1 MNGEDNM
8 KMRKIYS
15 AILALALTFS
25 LTMPALAGEGEV
37 PQPEEQ
43 NPVQTPEPPAEEVP
57 GWLLEPEG
65 GEGTAETPADPAV
78 PDVPEV
84 PETPETPDS
93 PETPAEP
100 ENPGESLPPAEP
112 ETPETPEVPENPE
125 PSEPEIP
132 ETPEIPENPENPETP
147 SLPEAPVTPPGEDP
161 TQPPA
166 WILPPEE
173 TPSVPALPGEEELPA
188 LPPESP
194 IAEEEP
200 PVIEVLVPSAGQV
213 IINPYCLPVELD
225 GQTATDQIVSAPLI
239 LENRSTIPVSVS
251 ASVTGTVPPGSG
263 VSFAAAPPMPDSPV
277 KEIFLYAEF
286 HAVPEPA
293 FQPSWSGLYSD
304 STNQLMVG
312 VQSAAKADVLR
323 LEAGGTAC
331 SWGVLRLFGSAAV
344 SPMVPWQAGDDIQ
357 ATFVFSFTPIVEAP
371 AADVPVTDEPVV
383 DMPAAD
389 EPAAD
394 IAVPGE
400 FAGPL
405 PDADPGAEEL
415 SVPGWLFPN

>member
-1 MNGEDNM
+1 M
-8 KMRKIYS
+8 KMRKIYI
-15 AILALALTFS
+15 AVLALALTFS
-25 LTMPALAGEGEV
+25 LTMPALAGEGEI
-37 PQPEEQ
+37 PQ
-43 NPVQTPEPPAEEVP
+43 PEPPAEEVP
-57 GWLLEPEG
+57 DWLLEPEG

-78 PDVPEV
+78 P
-84 PETPETPDS
+84 ETPDS
-93 PETPAEP
+93 PEAPAGP

-132 ETPEIPENPENPETP
+132 ETPEVPENPENPETP

-312 VQSAAKADVLR
+312 FQSAAKADVMR

-331 SWGVLRLFGSAAV
+331 SWGAMRLFGSAAV

>member
-1 MNGEDNM
+1 M
-8 KMRKIYS
+8 KMRKIYI
-15 AILALALTFS
+15 AVLALALTFS
-25 LTMPALAGEGEV
+25 LTMPVLASEGEI
-37 PQPEEQ
+37 PQPE
-43 NPVQTPEPPAEEVP
+43 TPPEEVP

-65 GEGTAETPADPAV
+65 REGTAETPADPAV

-132 ETPEIPENPENPETP
+132 ETPEVPENPENPETP

-173 TPSVPALPGEEELPA
+173 TPSVPALPGEGELPA

-200 PVIEVLVPSAGQV
+200 PVIEVLVPSSGQV

-225 GQTATDQIVSAPLI
+225 GQTSTDQIVSAPLI

-312 VQSAAKADVLR
+312 FQSAAKTDVLR

-331 SWGVLRLFGSAAV
+331 SFGAMRLFGSAAV

-371 AADVPVTDEPVV
+371 AIDVPVTDEPVV
-383 DMPAAD
+383 DAPAAD

-394 IAVPGE
+394 VTVPGE

-405 PDADPGAEEL
+405 PDADPGAGEL

>member
-1 MNGEDNM
+1 
-8 KMRKIYS
+8 
-15 AILALALTFS
+15 
-25 LTMPALAGEGEV
+25 
-37 PQPEEQ
+37 
-43 NPVQTPEPPAEEVP
+43 
-57 GWLLEPEG
+57 
-65 GEGTAETPADPAV
+65 
-78 PDVPEV
+78 
-84 PETPETPDS
+84 
-93 PETPAEP
+93 
-100 ENPGESLPPAEP
+100 
-112 ETPETPEVPENPE
+112 
-125 PSEPEIP
+125 
-132 ETPEIPENPENPETP
+132 
-147 SLPEAPVTPPGEDP
+147 
-161 TQPPA
+161 
-166 WILPPEE
+166 
-173 TPSVPALPGEEELPA
+173 
-188 LPPESP
+188 
-194 IAEEEP
+194 
-200 PVIEVLVPSAGQV
+200 
-213 IINPYCLPVELD
+213 
-225 GQTATDQIVSAPLI
+225 TDQIVSAPLI

-263 VSFAAAPPMPDSPV
+263 VFFAAAPPMPDSPV

-371 AADVPVTDEPVV
+371 AIDVPVTDEPVV

-394 IAVPGE
+394 VTVPGE

>member
-1 MNGEDNM
+1 M

-25 LTMPALAGEGEV
+25 LTMPALAGEGEI
-37 PQPEEQ
+37 PQ
-43 NPVQTPEPPAEEVP
+43 PEPPAEEVP
-57 GWLLEPEG
+57 DWLLEPEG

-112 ETPETPEVPENPE
+112 ETPETPEMPEVPEVPENPGQ

-132 ETPEIPENPENPETP
+132 ETPEVPENPENPETP

-312 VQSAAKADVLR
+312 FQSAAKADVMR

-331 SWGVLRLFGSAAV
+331 SWGAMRLFGSAAV

>member
-1 MNGEDNM
+1 M

-25 LTMPALAGEGEV
+25 LTMPALAGEGEI

-57 GWLLEPEG
+57 DWLLEPEG

-147 SLPEAPVTPPGEDP
+147 SV
-161 TQPPA
+161 
-166 WILPPEE
+166 
-173 TPSVPALPGEEELPA
+173 PA
-188 LPPESP
+188 LPPEIP

-200 PVIEVLVPSAGQV
+200 PVIEVLVPSSGQV

-312 VQSAAKADVLR
+312 FQSAAKADVMR

-331 SWGVLRLFGSAAV
+331 SWGAMRLFGSAAV

>member
-1 MNGEDNM
+1 M

-25 LTMPALAGEGEV
+25 LTMPALASEGEI
-37 PQPEEQ
+37 PQPE
-43 NPVQTPEPPAEEVP
+43 TPPEEVP

-132 ETPEIPENPENPETP
+132 ETPEVPENPENPETP

-312 VQSAAKADVLR
+312 FQSAAKADVMR

-331 SWGVLRLFGSAAV
+331 SWGAMRLFGSAAV

>member
-1 MNGEDNM
+1 M
-8 KMRKIYS
+8 KMRKIYI
-15 AILALALTFS
+15 AVLALALTFS
-25 LTMPALAGEGEV
+25 LTMPALAGEGEI
-37 PQPEEQ
+37 PQPEI
-43 NPVQTPEPPAEEVP
+43 PPEEVP

-93 PETPAEP
+93 PETPTDP

-112 ETPETPEVPENPE
+112 EIPETPEVPEIPEVPEVPENPGQPSEPEIPETPEVPENPE
-125 PSEPEIP
+125 
-132 ETPEIPENPENPETP
+132 NP
-147 SLPEAPVTPPGEDP
+147 
-161 TQPPA
+161 
-166 WILPPEE
+166 E
-173 TPSVPALPGEEELPA
+173 TPSVPALP
-188 LPPESP
+188 PEIP

-200 PVIEVLVPSAGQV
+200 PVIEVLVPSSGQV

-371 AADVPVTDEPVV
+371 AIDVPVTDEPVV

-394 IAVPGE
+394 VTVPGE

>member
-1 MNGEDNM
+1 M
-8 KMRKIYS
+8 KMRKIYI
-15 AILALALTFS
+15 AVLALALTFS
-25 LTMPALAGEGEV
+25 LTMPALAGEGEI
-37 PQPEEQ
+37 PQPEI
-43 NPVQTPEPPAEEVP
+43 PPEEVP

-93 PETPAEP
+93 PETPTDP

-112 ETPETPEVPENPE
+112 EIPETPEVPEIPEVPEVPEVPENPGQPSEPEIPETPEVPENPE
-125 PSEPEIP
+125 
-132 ETPEIPENPENPETP
+132 NP
-147 SLPEAPVTPPGEDP
+147 
-161 TQPPA
+161 
-166 WILPPEE
+166 E
-173 TPSVPALPGEEELPA
+173 TPSVPALP
-188 LPPESP
+188 PEIP

-200 PVIEVLVPSAGQV
+200 PVIEVLVPSSGQV

-225 GQTATDQIVSAPLI
+225 GQTSTDQIVSAPLI

-371 AADVPVTDEPVV
+371 AIDVPVTDEPVV

-394 IAVPGE
+394 VTVPGE

>member
-15 AILALALTFS
+15 AVLALALTFS
-25 LTMPALAGEGEV
+25 LTMPALASEGEI
-37 PQPEEQ
+37 PQPE
-43 NPVQTPEPPAEEVP
+43 TPPEEVP

-78 PDVPEV
+78 P
-84 PETPETPDS
+84 ETPEVS
-93 PETPAEP
+93 ETPEIPVSP
-100 ENPGESLPPAEP
+100 ENPGETLTPAEP
-112 ETPETPEVPENPE
+112 ETPETPEMPEVPEVPENPE

-132 ETPEIPENPENPETP
+132 ETPEVPENPENPETP

-173 TPSVPALPGEEELPA
+173 TPSVPALPGEGELPA

-225 GQTATDQIVSAPLI
+225 GQTSTDQIVSAPLI

-251 ASVTGTVPPGSG
+251 ASVTGTVPPGSD

-312 VQSAAKADVLR
+312 FQSAAKADVLR

-331 SWGVLRLFGSAAV
+331 SWGALRLFGSAAV
-344 SPMVPWQAGDDIQ
+344 STMVPWQAGDDIQ

-371 AADVPVTDEPVV
+371 AADVPVTDEPVM

-394 IAVPGE
+394 VTVPGE

-405 PDADPGAEEL
+405 PDADPGAGEL

>member
-1 MNGEDNM
+1 M
-8 KMRKIYS
+8 KMRKIYI
-15 AILALALTFS
+15 AVLALALTFS
-25 LTMPALAGEGEV
+25 LTMPALAGEGEI

-57 GWLLEPEG
+57 DWLLEPEG

-132 ETPEIPENPENPETP
+132 ETPEVPENPENPETP
-147 SLPEAPVTPPGEDP
+147 SV
-161 TQPPA
+161 
-166 WILPPEE
+166 
-173 TPSVPALPGEEELPA
+173 PA
-188 LPPESP
+188 LPPEIP

-200 PVIEVLVPSAGQV
+200 PVIEVLVPSSGQV

-371 AADVPVTDEPVV
+371 AIDVPVTDEPVV

>member
-1 MNGEDNM
+1 M

-25 LTMPALAGEGEV
+25 LTMPALAGEGEI

-57 GWLLEPEG
+57 DWLLEPEG

-78 PDVPEV
+78 P
-84 PETPETPDS
+84 ETPDS
-93 PETPAEP
+93 PEAPAGP

-312 VQSAAKADVLR
+312 FQSAAKADVMR

-331 SWGVLRLFGSAAV
+331 SWGAMRLFGSAAV

>member
-1 MNGEDNM
+1 M
-8 KMRKIYS
+8 KMRKIYI
-15 AILALALTFS
+15 AVLALALTFS
-25 LTMPALAGEGEV
+25 LTMPALASEGEI

-57 GWLLEPEG
+57 DWLLEPEG

-100 ENPGESLPPAEP
+100 ETP
-112 ETPETPEVPENPE
+112 ETPDVPEIPEVPEVPENPGQ
-125 PSEPEIP
+125 PSEPEVP
-132 ETPEIPENPENPETP
+132 ET
-147 SLPEAPVTPPGEDP
+147 PEAPVTPPGEDP

-173 TPSVPALPGEEELPA
+173 TPSVPALP
-188 LPPESP
+188 PESP

-200 PVIEVLVPSAGQV
+200 PVIEVLVPSSGQV

-225 GQTATDQIVSAPLI
+225 GQTSTDQIVSAPLI
-239 LENRSTIPVSVS
+239 LQNFSTVPVSVS

-263 VSFAAAPPMPDSPV
+263 VSFAAAPPVPDSPV

-312 VQSAAKADVLR
+312 FQSAAKTDVLR

-331 SWGVLRLFGSAAV
+331 SFGAMRLFGSAAV

-371 AADVPVTDEPVV
+371 AIDVPVTDEPVV
-383 DMPAAD
+383 DAPAAD

-394 IAVPGE
+394 VTVPGE

-405 PDADPGAEEL
+405 PDADPGAGEL

>member
-1 MNGEDNM
+1 M
-8 KMRKIYS
+8 KMRKIYI
-15 AILALALTFS
+15 AVLALALTFS
-25 LTMPALAGEGEV
+25 LTMPALAGEGEI
-37 PQPEEQ
+37 PQPE
-43 NPVQTPEPPAEEVP
+43 TPPEEVP

-65 GEGTAETPADPAV
+65 GEQTAETPADPAV
-78 PDVPEV
+78 PETPEV
-84 PETPETPDS
+84 SETPETPDS

-100 ENPGESLPPAEP
+100 ETP
-112 ETPETPEVPENPE
+112 ETPEMPEVPEVPENPE

-173 TPSVPALPGEEELPA
+173 TPSVPALPGEGELPA

-200 PVIEVLVPSAGQV
+200 PVIEVLVPSSGQV

-225 GQTATDQIVSAPLI
+225 GQTSTDQIVSAPLI

-312 VQSAAKADVLR
+312 FQSAAKADVLR

-331 SWGVLRLFGSAAV
+331 SWGALRLFGSAAV

-394 IAVPGE
+394 VTVPGE

>member
-1 MNGEDNM
+1 M
-8 KMRKIYS
+8 KMRKIYI
-15 AILALALTFS
+15 AVLALALTFS
-25 LTMPALAGEGEV
+25 LTMPALAGEGEI
-37 PQPEEQ
+37 PQPE
-43 NPVQTPEPPAEEVP
+43 TPPEEVP

-100 ENPGESLPPAEP
+100 ETP
-112 ETPETPEVPENPE
+112 ETPEMPEVPEVPENPGQ
-125 PSEPEIP
+125 PSEPEVP
-132 ETPEIPENPENPETP
+132 ET
-147 SLPEAPVTPPGEDP
+147 PEAPVTPPGEDP

-173 TPSVPALPGEEELPA
+173 TPSVPALPGEGELPA

-225 GQTATDQIVSAPLI
+225 GQTSTDQIVSAPLI

-312 VQSAAKADVLR
+312 FQSAAKADVLR
-323 LEAGGTAC
+323 LEASGMAC
-331 SWGVLRLFGSAAV
+331 SFGALRLFGSAAV
-344 SPMVPWQAGDDIQ
+344 SPVAPWQAGDDIQ
-357 ATFVFSFTPIVEAP
+357 ATFVFSFTPIVEA
-371 AADVPVTDEPVV
+371 AAIDVPVTDEPVM

-394 IAVPGE
+394 VTVPGE
-400 FAGPL
+400 FAGHL

>member
-1 MNGEDNM
+1 M
-8 KMRKIYS
+8 KMRKIYI
-15 AILALALTFS
+15 AVLALALTFS
-25 LTMPALAGEGEV
+25 LTMPALAGEGEI

-57 GWLLEPEG
+57 DWLLEPEG

-93 PETPAEP
+93 PETPTDP

-112 ETPETPEVPENPE
+112 EIPETPEVPEIPEVPEVPENPGQPSEPEIPETPEVPENPE
-125 PSEPEIP
+125 
-132 ETPEIPENPENPETP
+132 NP
-147 SLPEAPVTPPGEDP
+147 
-161 TQPPA
+161 
-166 WILPPEE
+166 E
-173 TPSVPALPGEEELPA
+173 TPSVPALP
-188 LPPESP
+188 PEIP

-200 PVIEVLVPSAGQV
+200 PVIEVLVPSSGQV

-371 AADVPVTDEPVV
+371 AIDVPVTDEPVV

-394 IAVPGE
+394 VTVPGE

-405 PDADPGAEEL
+405 PDADPGAGEL

>member
-1 MNGEDNM
+1 M

-15 AILALALTFS
+15 AILALALALS
-25 LTMPALAGEGEV
+25 LSAPALAGEGEV

-65 GEGTAETPADPAV
+65 GEQTAETPADPAV
-78 PDVPEV
+78 P
-84 PETPETPDS
+84 ETPEIPVS
-93 PETPAEP
+93 PE
-100 ENPGESLPPAEP
+100 NLGESLPPAEP
-112 ETPETPEVPENPE
+112 ETPETPEMPEVPEVPEVPENPGQ

-132 ETPEIPENPENPETP
+132 ETPENPENPETP
-147 SLPEAPVTPPGEDP
+147 SV
-161 TQPPA
+161 
-166 WILPPEE
+166 
-173 TPSVPALPGEEELPA
+173 PA

-239 LENRSTIPVSVS
+239 LENHSTIPVSVS

-263 VSFAAAPPMPDSPV
+263 VYFAAAPPMPDSPV

-304 STNQLMVG
+304 STNQLLVG
-312 VQSAAKADVLR
+312 FQSAAKADVMR

-331 SWGVLRLFGSAAV
+331 SWGAMRLFGSAAV

>member
-1 MNGEDNM
+1 M
-8 KMRKIYS
+8 KMRKIYI

-25 LTMPALAGEGEV
+25 LSAPALAGEGEI

-57 GWLLEPEG
+57 DWLLEPEG

-173 TPSVPALPGEEELPA
+173 TPSVPAR
-188 LPPESP
+188 PPESP
-194 IAEEEP
+194 IAEEP
-200 PVIEVLVPSAGQV
+200 PVIEVLVPSSGQV

-225 GQTATDQIVSAPLI
+225 GQTSTDQIVSAPLI

-263 VSFAAAPPMPDSPV
+263 VFFAAAPPMPDSPV

-304 STNQLMVG
+304 STNQLLVG
-312 VQSAAKADVLR
+312 FQRAAKADVLR

-331 SWGVLRLFGSAAV
+331 SWGALRLFGSAAV
-344 SPMVPWQAGDDIQ
+344 SPMAPWQAGDDIQ
-357 ATFVFSFTPIVEAP
+357 ATFMFSFTPIVEAP
-371 AADVPVTDEPVV
+371 TADVPVTDEPVM
-383 DMPAAD
+383 DIPAAD
-389 EPAAD
+389 ESAAD

>member
-1 MNGEDNM
+1 M
-8 KMRKIYS
+8 KMRKIYI
-15 AILALALTFS
+15 AVLALALTFS
-25 LTMPALAGEGEV
+25 LTMPALAGEGEI
-37 PQPEEQ
+37 PQPE
-43 NPVQTPEPPAEEVP
+43 TPPEEVP

-93 PETPAEP
+93 PETPTDP

-112 ETPETPEVPENPE
+112 ETPETPDVPEIPEVPEVPEVPENPGQ
-125 PSEPEIP
+125 PSEPEVP
-132 ETPEIPENPENPETP
+132 ETPEVPENPENPETP

-225 GQTATDQIVSAPLI
+225 GQTSTDQIVSAPLI

-312 VQSAAKADVLR
+312 LQSAAKADVLR

-331 SWGVLRLFGSAAV
+331 SWGALRLFGSAAV

-357 ATFVFSFTPIVEAP
+357 ATFVFSFTPIVEA
-371 AADVPVTDEPVV
+371 AAIDVPVTDEPVV
-383 DMPAAD
+383 DAPAAD

>member
-1 MNGEDNM
+1 M
-8 KMRKIYS
+8 KMRKIYI
-15 AILALALTFS
+15 AVLALALTFS
-25 LTMPALAGEGEV
+25 LTMPALAGEGEI
-37 PQPEEQ
+37 PQPEI
-43 NPVQTPEPPAEEVP
+43 PPEEVP

-78 PDVPEV
+78 PETPEV
-84 PETPETPDS
+84 PGTPEIPVS
-93 PETPAEP
+93 PENPGETLTPAEP
-100 ENPGESLPPAEP
+100 EI
-112 ETPETPEVPENPE
+112 PETPEVPEVPEVPENPGQ

-132 ETPEIPENPENPETP
+132 ETPEVPENPENPETP

-200 PVIEVLVPSAGQV
+200 PVIEVLVPSSGQV

-225 GQTATDQIVSAPLI
+225 GQTSTDQIVSAPLI

-251 ASVTGTVPPGSG
+251 ASVTGTVPPGSD

-312 VQSAAKADVLR
+312 FQSAAKADVLR

-331 SWGVLRLFGSAAV
+331 SWGALRLFGSAAV

-357 ATFVFSFTPIVEAP
+357 ATFVFSFTPIVEA
-371 AADVPVTDEPVV
+371 AAIDVPVTDEPVV
-383 DMPAAD
+383 DAPAAD

>member
-1 MNGEDNM
+1 MQQLSERSKVLFD
-8 KMRKIYS
+8 
-15 AILALALTFS
+15 TFS
-25 LTMPALAGEGEV
+25 FKKKYERRRQHENEEDIYRRIGAGAD
-37 PQPEEQ
+37 
-43 NPVQTPEPPAEEVP
+43 VQLDHAGPRRRGGDPPAGGAESCTDPGVP
-57 GWLLEPEG
+57 CG
-65 GEGTAETPADPAV
+65 GGAGLAAGAGGRGGD
-78 PDVPEV
+78 
-84 PETPETPDS
+84 
-93 PETPAEP
+93 
-100 ENPGESLPPAEP
+100 
-112 ETPETPEVPENPE
+112 
-125 PSEPEIP
+125 
-132 ETPEIPENPENPETP
+132 PENPETP

-173 TPSVPALPGEEELPA
+173 TPSVPALPGEGELPA

-200 PVIEVLVPSAGQV
+200 PVIEVLVPSSGQV

-225 GQTATDQIVSAPLI
+225 GQTSTDQIVSAPLI

-312 VQSAAKADVLR
+312 FQSAAKADVLR

-331 SWGVLRLFGSAAV
+331 SWGALRLFGSAAV
-344 SPMVPWQAGDDIQ
+344 SPMVHWQAGDDIQ
-357 ATFVFSFTPIVEAP
+357 ATFVFSFTPIVKAP

-405 PDADPGAEEL
+405 PDADLGAEEL

>member
-1 MNGEDNM
+1 M
-8 KMRKIYS
+8 
-15 AILALALTFS
+15 
-25 LTMPALAGEGEV
+25 
-37 PQPEEQ
+37 
-43 NPVQTPEPPAEEVP
+43 
-57 GWLLEPEG
+57 
-65 GEGTAETPADPAV
+65 
-78 PDVPEV
+78 
-84 PETPETPDS
+84 
-93 PETPAEP
+93 
-100 ENPGESLPPAEP
+100 
-112 ETPETPEVPENPE
+112 
-125 PSEPEIP
+125 
-132 ETPEIPENPENPETP
+132 
-147 SLPEAPVTPPGEDP
+147 
-161 TQPPA
+161 
-166 WILPPEE
+166 
-173 TPSVPALPGEEELPA
+173 
-188 LPPESP
+188 
-194 IAEEEP
+194 
-200 PVIEVLVPSAGQV
+200 IEVLVPSSGQV

-225 GQTATDQIVSAPLI
+225 GQTSTDQIVSAPLI

-331 SWGVLRLFGSAAV
+331 SWGALRLFGSAAV
-344 SPMVPWQAGDDIQ
+344 SPMVPWQTGDDIQ

-371 AADVPVTDEPVV
+371 TADVPVTDEPVM

-405 PDADPGAEEL
+405 PDADPGAGEL

>member
-1 MNGEDNM
+1 M

-112 ETPETPEVPENPE
+112 EIPETPEVPEIPEVPEVPENPGQPSEPEIPETPEVPENPE
-125 PSEPEIP
+125 
-132 ETPEIPENPENPETP
+132 NP
-147 SLPEAPVTPPGEDP
+147 
-161 TQPPA
+161 
-166 WILPPEE
+166 E
-173 TPSVPALPGEEELPA
+173 TPSVPALP
-188 LPPESP
+188 PEIP

-200 PVIEVLVPSAGQV
+200 PVIEVLVPSSGQV

-371 AADVPVTDEPVV
+371 AIDVPVTDEPVV

-394 IAVPGE
+394 VTVPGE

-405 PDADPGAEEL
+405 PDADPGAGEL

>member
-1 MNGEDNM
+1 M
-8 KMRKIYS
+8 
-15 AILALALTFS
+15 
-25 LTMPALAGEGEV
+25 
-37 PQPEEQ
+37 
-43 NPVQTPEPPAEEVP
+43 
-57 GWLLEPEG
+57 
-65 GEGTAETPADPAV
+65 
-78 PDVPEV
+78 
-84 PETPETPDS
+84 
-93 PETPAEP
+93 
-100 ENPGESLPPAEP
+100 
-112 ETPETPEVPENPE
+112 
-125 PSEPEIP
+125 
-132 ETPEIPENPENPETP
+132 
-147 SLPEAPVTPPGEDP
+147 
-161 TQPPA
+161 
-166 WILPPEE
+166 
-173 TPSVPALPGEEELPA
+173 PALPGEGELPA
-188 LPPESP
+188 LPPGSP

-200 PVIEVLVPSAGQV
+200 PVIEVLVPSSGQV

-225 GQTATDQIVSAPLI
+225 GQTSTDQIVSAPLI

-331 SWGVLRLFGSAAV
+331 SWGALRLFGSAAV
-344 SPMVPWQAGDDIQ
+344 SPMVPWQTGDDIQ

-371 AADVPVTDEPVV
+371 TADVPVTDEPVM

-405 PDADPGAEEL
+405 PDADPGAGEL

>member
-1 MNGEDNM
+1 M
-8 KMRKIYS
+8 KMRKIYI
-15 AILALALTFS
+15 AVLALALTFS
-25 LTMPALAGEGEV
+25 LTMPALAGEGEG

-65 GEGTAETPADPAV
+65 GEETAETPADPAV
-78 PDVPEV
+78 PETPEV
-84 PETPETPDS
+84 PETPDS
-93 PETPAEP
+93 PEAPVGP
-100 ENPGESLPPAEP
+100 ENPGESLTPAEP
-112 ETPETPEVPENPE
+112 ETPETPEMPEVPEVPENPGQ

-132 ETPEIPENPENPETP
+132 ETPENPENPETP
-147 SLPEAPVTPPGEDP
+147 SV
-161 TQPPA
+161 
-166 WILPPEE
+166 
-173 TPSVPALPGEEELPA
+173 PA

-312 VQSAAKADVLR
+312 FQSAAKADVMR

-331 SWGVLRLFGSAAV
+331 SWGAMRLFGSAAV

>member
-1 MNGEDNM
+1 M
-8 KMRKIYS
+8 KMRKIYI
-15 AILALALTFS
+15 AVLALALTFS
-25 LTMPALAGEGEV
+25 LTMPALAGEGEI
-37 PQPEEQ
+37 PQPE
-43 NPVQTPEPPAEEVP
+43 TPPEEVP
-57 GWLLEPEG
+57 DWLLEPEG

-132 ETPEIPENPENPETP
+132 ETPEVPENPENPETP

-173 TPSVPALPGEEELPA
+173 TPSVPALP
-188 LPPESP
+188 PESP

-200 PVIEVLVPSAGQV
+200 PVIEVLVPSSGQV

-225 GQTATDQIVSAPLI
+225 GQTSTDQIVSAPLI

-312 VQSAAKADVLR
+312 FQSAAKADVMR

-331 SWGVLRLFGSAAV
+331 SWGAMRLFGSAAV

-405 PDADPGAEEL
+405 PDADPGAGEL

>member
-1 MNGEDNM
+1 M

-15 AILALALTFS
+15 AILVLALTFS
-25 LTMPALAGEGEV
+25 LTVPALAGEGEP
-37 PQPEEQ
+37 PQ
-43 NPVQTPEPPAEEVP
+43 PEPPAGEVP
-57 GWLLEPEG
+57 DWLLEPEG
-65 GEGTAETPADPAV
+65 GEGTAETPADPV
-78 PDVPEV
+78 V

-93 PETPAEP
+93 PETPTDP
-100 ENPGESLPPAEP
+100 ENPGESLTPAEP
-112 ETPETPEVPENPE
+112 EIPETPEVPENPE

-173 TPSVPALPGEEELPA
+173 TPSVPALPGEGELPA

-225 GQTATDQIVSAPLI
+225 GQTSTDQIVSAPLI

-304 STNQLMVG
+304 STNQLLVG
-312 VQSAAKADVLR
+312 GFQSTAKTDILR
-323 LEAGGTAC
+323 LEASGAAYSFGA
-331 SWGVLRLFGSAAV
+331 LRLFGSAAV
-344 SPMVPWQAGDDIQ
+344 SPMAPWQAGDDIQ
-357 ATFVFSFTPIVEAP
+357 ATFMFSFTPIVEAP
-371 AADVPVTDEPVV
+371 TADVPVTDEPVM
-383 DMPAAD
+383 DIPAAD
-389 EPAAD
+389 ESAAD

>member
-1 MNGEDNM
+1 M
-8 KMRKIYS
+8 KMRKIYI
-15 AILALALTFS
+15 AVLALALTFS
-25 LTMPALAGEGEV
+25 LTMPALAGEGEI
-37 PQPEEQ
+37 PQPE
-43 NPVQTPEPPAEEVP
+43 TPPEEVP

-78 PDVPEV
+78 P
-84 PETPETPDS
+84 ETPEVS
-93 PETPAEP
+93 ETPEIPVSP
-100 ENPGESLPPAEP
+100 ENPGETLTPAEP
-112 ETPETPEVPENPE
+112 ETPETPEMPEVPEVPENPE

-132 ETPEIPENPENPETP
+132 ETPEVPENPENPETP

-173 TPSVPALPGEEELPA
+173 TPSVPALPGEGELPA

-200 PVIEVLVPSAGQV
+200 PVIEVLVPSSGQV

-225 GQTATDQIVSAPLI
+225 GQTSTDQIVSAPLI

-263 VSFAAAPPMPDSPV
+263 VYFAAAPPMPDSPV

-312 VQSAAKADVLR
+312 FQSAAKADVLR

-331 SWGVLRLFGSAAV
+331 SWGALRLFGSAAV

-371 AADVPVTDEPVV
+371 AIDVPVTDEPVV
-383 DMPAAD
+383 DAPAAD

-394 IAVPGE
+394 VTVPGE

>member
-1 MNGEDNM
+1 M
-8 KMRKIYS
+8 KMRKIYI
-15 AILALALTFS
+15 AVLALALTFS

-37 PQPEEQ
+37 PQPE
-43 NPVQTPEPPAEEVP
+43 TPPEEVP

-132 ETPEIPENPENPETP
+132 ETPEVPENSENPETP

-173 TPSVPALPGEEELPA
+173 TPSVPA

-225 GQTATDQIVSAPLI
+225 GQTSTDQIVSAPLI

-251 ASVTGTVPPGSG
+251 ASVTGTVPPGSD

-312 VQSAAKADVLR
+312 FQSAAKADVLR

-331 SWGVLRLFGSAAV
+331 SWGALRLFGSAAV

-405 PDADPGAEEL
+405 PDADPGAGEL

>member
-1 MNGEDNM
+1 M

-25 LTMPALAGEGEV
+25 LTMPALAGEGEI

-57 GWLLEPEG
+57 DWLLEPEG

-93 PETPAEP
+93 PETPTDP

-112 ETPETPEVPENPE
+112 EIPETPEVPEIPEVPEVPENPGQPSEPEIPETPEVPENPE
-125 PSEPEIP
+125 
-132 ETPEIPENPENPETP
+132 NP
-147 SLPEAPVTPPGEDP
+147 
-161 TQPPA
+161 
-166 WILPPEE
+166 E
-173 TPSVPALPGEEELPA
+173 TPSVPALP
-188 LPPESP
+188 PEIP

-200 PVIEVLVPSAGQV
+200 PVIEVLVPSSGQV

-312 VQSAAKADVLR
+312 FQSAAKADVMR

-331 SWGVLRLFGSAAV
+331 SWGAMRLFGSAAV

-371 AADVPVTDEPVV
+371 AIDVPVTDEPVV

-394 IAVPGE
+394 VTVPGE

-405 PDADPGAEEL
+405 PDADPGAGEL

>member
-1 MNGEDNM
+1 M
-8 KMRKIYS
+8 KMRKIYI
-15 AILALALTFS
+15 AVLALALTFS
-25 LTMPALAGEGEV
+25 LTMPALAGEGEI

-57 GWLLEPEG
+57 DWLLEPEG
-65 GEGTAETPADPAV
+65 GEQTAETPADPV
-78 PDVPEV
+78 V
-84 PETPETPDS
+84 PETPDS
-93 PETPAEP
+93 PEAPAGP

-112 ETPETPEVPENPE
+112 ETPETPEMPEVPEVPEVPENPE

-132 ETPEIPENPENPETP
+132 ETPEVPENPENPETP
-147 SLPEAPVTPPGEDP
+147 SVPV
-161 TQPPA
+161 
-166 WILPPEE
+166 
-173 TPSVPALPGEEELPA
+173 

-312 VQSAAKADVLR
+312 FQSAAKADVLR

-331 SWGVLRLFGSAAV
+331 SWGALRLFGSAAV

-357 ATFVFSFTPIVEAP
+357 ATFVFSFTPIVEAA
-371 AADVPVTDEPVV
+371 AADVSVTDEPVV
-383 DMPAAD
+383 DAPAAD

-394 IAVPGE
+394 VTVPGE

-405 PDADPGAEEL
+405 PDADPGAGEL

>member
-1 MNGEDNM
+1 M
-8 KMRKIYS
+8 KMRKIYRT
-15 AILALALTFS
+15 ILVLALTFS
-25 LTMPALAGEGEV
+25 LSAPALASEGEI
-37 PQPEEQ
+37 PL
-43 NPVQTPEPPAEEVP
+43 PEPPAEEVP
-57 GWLLEPEG
+57 DWLLEPEG
-65 GEGTAETPADPAV
+65 GEQTAETPADPAV
-78 PDVPEV
+78 P
-84 PETPETPDS
+84 ETPDS
-93 PETPAEP
+93 PEAPAGP

-312 VQSAAKADVLR
+312 FQSAAKADVMR

-331 SWGVLRLFGSAAV
+331 SWGAMRLFGSAAV

>member
-1 MNGEDNM
+1 M
-8 KMRKIYS
+8 KMRKIYI
-15 AILALALTFS
+15 AVLALALTFS
-25 LTMPALAGEGEV
+25 LTMPALAGEGEI
-37 PQPEEQ
+37 PQPE
-43 NPVQTPEPPAEEVP
+43 TPPEEVP

-84 PETPETPDS
+84 PETPEIPDS

-100 ENPGESLPPAEP
+100 EI
-112 ETPETPEVPENPE
+112 PETPEVPEIPEVPEVPEVPENPGQ

-132 ETPEIPENPENPETP
+132 ETPEVPENPENPETP

-173 TPSVPALPGEEELPA
+173 TPSVPALPGEGELPA

-225 GQTATDQIVSAPLI
+225 GQTSTDQIVSAPLI

-263 VSFAAAPPMPDSPV
+263 VSFAAAPPMPDSPA

-312 VQSAAKADVLR
+312 FQSAAKADVLR

-331 SWGVLRLFGSAAV
+331 SWGALRLFGSAAV

-371 AADVPVTDEPVV
+371 ALDLPAPEQMIPGQPVPDQPV
-383 DMPAAD
+383 PTQ
-389 EPAAD
+389 
-394 IAVPGE
+394 PG
-400 FAGPL
+400 
-405 PDADPGAEEL
+405 PDQ
-415 SVPGWLFPN
+415 SVPSWITGPRDMAPVF

>member
-1 MNGEDNM
+1 M
-8 KMRKIYS
+8 KMRKIYI
-15 AILALALTFS
+15 AVLALALTFS

-57 GWLLEPEG
+57 DWLLEPEG

-147 SLPEAPVTPPGEDP
+147 SV
-161 TQPPA
+161 
-166 WILPPEE
+166 
-173 TPSVPALPGEEELPA
+173 PA
-188 LPPESP
+188 LPPEIP

-200 PVIEVLVPSAGQV
+200 PVIEVLVPSSGQV

-312 VQSAAKADVLR
+312 VQSAAKADVMR

-371 AADVPVTDEPVV
+371 AIDVPVTDEPVV

-394 IAVPGE
+394 VTVPGE

>member
-1 MNGEDNM
+1 M
-8 KMRKIYS
+8 KMRKIYI
-15 AILALALTFS
+15 AVLALALTFS

-93 PETPAEP
+93 PETPTDP

-112 ETPETPEVPENPE
+112 EIPETPEVPEIPEVPEVPENPGQPSEPEIPETPEVPENPE
-125 PSEPEIP
+125 
-132 ETPEIPENPENPETP
+132 NP
-147 SLPEAPVTPPGEDP
+147 
-161 TQPPA
+161 
-166 WILPPEE
+166 E
-173 TPSVPALPGEEELPA
+173 TPSVPALP
-188 LPPESP
+188 PEIP

-200 PVIEVLVPSAGQV
+200 PVIEVLVPSSGQV

-225 GQTATDQIVSAPLI
+225 GQTSTDQIVSAPLI

-371 AADVPVTDEPVV
+371 AIDVPVTDEPVV

-394 IAVPGE
+394 VTVPGE

-405 PDADPGAEEL
+405 PDADPGAGEL

>member
-1 MNGEDNM
+1 M
-8 KMRKIYS
+8 KMKKIYR
-15 AILALALTFS
+15 AILALALAFA
-25 LTMPALAGEGEV
+25 LAVPALASGEPTGIL
-37 PQPEEQ
+37 PEEQ
-43 NPVQTPEPPAEEVP
+43 APVQALETPEEAPAEDVP
-57 GWLLEPEG
+57 GWLLPTED
-65 GEGTAETPADPAV
+65 GEQTPDTPVDPAA
-78 PDVPEV
+78 
-84 PETPETPDS
+84 
-93 PETPAEP
+93 PETPAESETPEMPETPENPEVSEDTPPSAEPETPENPEVP
-100 ENPGESLPPAEP
+100 ENPGQPSEP
-112 ETPETPEVPENPE
+112 EMPETPEVPENPE
-125 PSEPEIP
+125 
-132 ETPEIPENPENPETP
+132 NPENPGTP
-147 SLPEAPVTPPGEDP
+147 SLPEAPVTPPEEDP

-173 TPSVPALPGEEELPA
+173 TPSVPALPGEGELPA

-200 PVIEVLVPSAGQV
+200 SVIEVLVPSAGQV

-225 GQTATDQIVSAPLI
+225 GQTSTDQIVSAPLI

-312 VQSAAKADVLR
+312 FQSAAKADVLR

-344 SPMVPWQAGDDIQ
+344 SPMVPWQTGDDIQ

-371 AADVPVTDEPVV
+371 AIDVPVTDEPVV
-383 DMPAAD
+383 DVPAAD

-394 IAVPGE
+394 VTVPGE

-405 PDADPGAEEL
+405 PDADPGAGEL

>member
-1 MNGEDNM
+1 M

-25 LTMPALAGEGEV
+25 LTMPALAGEGEI

-57 GWLLEPEG
+57 DWLLEPEG

-132 ETPEIPENPENPETP
+132 ETPEVPENPENPETP
-147 SLPEAPVTPPGEDP
+147 SV
-161 TQPPA
+161 
-166 WILPPEE
+166 
-173 TPSVPALPGEEELPA
+173 PA
-188 LPPESP
+188 LPPEIP

-200 PVIEVLVPSAGQV
+200 PVIEVLVPSSGQV

-394 IAVPGE
+394 VTVPGE

-405 PDADPGAEEL
+405 PDADPGAGEL

>member
-1 MNGEDNM
+1 M
-8 KMRKIYS
+8 KMRKIYI
-15 AILALALTFS
+15 AVLALALTFS

-93 PETPAEP
+93 PETPTDP

-147 SLPEAPVTPPGEDP
+147 SV
-161 TQPPA
+161 
-166 WILPPEE
+166 
-173 TPSVPALPGEEELPA
+173 PA
-188 LPPESP
+188 LPPEIP

-200 PVIEVLVPSAGQV
+200 PVIEVLVPSSGQV

-312 VQSAAKADVLR
+312 FQSAAKADVMR

-331 SWGVLRLFGSAAV
+331 SWGAMRLFGSAAV

-394 IAVPGE
+394 VTVPGE

-405 PDADPGAEEL
+405 PDADPGAGEL

>member
-1 MNGEDNM
+1 M
-8 KMRKIYS
+8 KMRKIYI
-15 AILALALTFS
+15 AVLALALTFS
-25 LTMPALAGEGEV
+25 LTMPALAGEGEI

-57 GWLLEPEG
+57 DWLLEPEG
-65 GEGTAETPADPAV
+65 GEQTAETPADPV
-78 PDVPEV
+78 V
-84 PETPETPDS
+84 PETPDS
-93 PETPAEP
+93 PEAPAGP

-112 ETPETPEVPENPE
+112 ETPETPEMPEVPEVPEVPENPE

-132 ETPEIPENPENPETP
+132 ETPEVPENPENPETP
-147 SLPEAPVTPPGEDP
+147 SVPV
-161 TQPPA
+161 
-166 WILPPEE
+166 
-173 TPSVPALPGEEELPA
+173 

-251 ASVTGTVPPGSG
+251 ASVTGTVPPYSG
-263 VSFAAAPPMPDSPV
+263 VSFASAPPMPDSPM

-312 VQSAAKADVLR
+312 FQSAAKADVLR

-331 SWGVLRLFGSAAV
+331 SWGALRLFGSAAV

-357 ATFVFSFTPIVEAP
+357 ATFVFSFTPIVEA
-371 AADVPVTDEPVV
+371 AAIDVPVTDEPVV
-383 DMPAAD
+383 DAPAAD